1 MVPEFRNE
9 PFTDFTEHSN
19 ARAFEAALA
28 EAEGSVRDW
37 PLIIGGEPTK
47 PAETGA
53 WIASHNP
60 ARHKIAVGRVARAG
74 REDADRALDAAWAA
88 FEPWSRLEAA
98 ERARVL
104 LRTATILRRRKH
116 HFSAAMVL
124 EAGKPWNEADADTAE
139 AIDFGEFYAREARR
153 LQSLCTAERQPLTR
167 LAGTDNDLVYLPLGV
182 GLIVPPWNFPLAILC
197 GMTVGAIV
205 AGNTVLLK
213 PSSLTPVIGAMLMEA
228 LREAGLP
235 PGVVNFI
242 PGPGGEVGEYMIHH
256 PRVRFVSF
264 TGSREVGCHIYES
277 AARVQ
282 PGQKWLKRV
291 IAEMGGKDAIVVD
304 ETLSEAQLDEA
315 AQAVVAS
322 AFGFAGQKCS
332 ACSRLIAVEAVYE
345 PLVQR
350 VVALASALKVGD
362 PRARETQ
369 VGPVVDAA
377 QLRKI
382 ADYLSI
388 GKQEGKLL
396 LGGGSDGKEGFYVE
410 PTIFGDVDGRA
421 RISQEE
427 IFGPVLACTRA
438 PDYESAI
445 RLANDTDYGLTGA
458 FFSQDPSRLAYAR
471 REFQVGNLYLN
482 RKCTGALVGVEP
494 FGGFDMSGTDSKAGG
509 RDYLLLL
516 TQPKV
521 ISERI

>member
-1 MVPEFRNE
+1 MVPDFRNE
-9 PFTDFTEHSN
+9 PFTDFSVQSN
-19 ARAFEAALA
+19 AREFEAALS
-28 EAEGSVRDW
+28 EIEGSAQDW
-37 PLIIGGEPTK
+37 PLVIDGT
-47 PAETGA
+47 PAMTGA

-60 ARHKIAVGRVARAG
+60 ARHKTSVGRVARAG
-74 REDADRALDAAWAA
+74 REEADRAFDAAWSA
-88 FEPWSRLEAA
+88 FETWSRLEAS
-98 ERARVL
+98 ERARLV
-104 LRTATILRRRKH
+104 LRTASVLRRRKH
-116 HFSAAMVL
+116 HFSAATVL

-139 AIDFGEFYAREARR
+139 AIDFCEFYAREALR
-153 LQSLCTAERQPLTR
+153 LAERQPLTR

-228 LREAGLP
+228 LEEAGLP

-242 PGPGGEVGEYMIHH
+242 PGPGGEVGEYLIGH
-256 PRVRFVSF
+256 PRLRFVSF
-264 TGSREVGCHIYES
+264 TGSREVGSHIYET
-277 AARVQ
+277 AAKVQ

-304 ETLSEAQLDEA
+304 ETLSDAQLDSA
-315 AQAVVAS
+315 AEAVVAS

-345 PLVQR
+345 RLVER
-350 VVALASALKVGD
+350 VVARAATLKFGD
-362 PRARETQ
+362 PRSRETQ
-369 VGPVVDAA
+369 VGPVVDGG
-377 QLRKI
+377 QFRKI
-382 ADYLSI
+382 GEYVLI
-388 GKQEGKLL
+388 GRQEGKLL
-396 LGGGSDGKEGFYVE
+396 LGGGSDSKEGFYVE

-438 PDYESAI
+438 PYYESAI

-471 REFQVGNLYLN
+471 REFHVGNLYLN

-494 FGGFDMSGTDSKAGG
+494 FGGFNMSGTDSKAGG

-516 TQPKV
+516 TQPKT
-521 ISERI
+521 ISERV

>member
-9 PFTDFTEHSN
+9 PFTDFTDHSN
-19 ARAFEAALA
+19 AQAFEAALA
-28 EAEGSVRDW
+28 QSEQSARDW
-37 PLIIGGEPTK
+37 PLVIGG
-47 PAETGA
+47 ALVETGA
-53 WIASHNP
+53 WIPYHNP
-60 ARHKIAVGRVARAG
+60 ARHNTTVGRVARAG
-74 REDADRALDAAWAA
+74 QSEADRALDAAWSA
-88 FEPWSRLEAA
+88 FEPWSRLDPA
-98 ERARVL
+98 ERARLL
-104 LRTATILRRRKH
+104 LRTASILKARKPH
-116 HFSAAMVL
+116 LSATMVR

-139 AIDFGEFYAREARR
+139 AIDFCEFYAREALR
-153 LQSLCTAERQPLTR
+153 LAERQPLTR

-197 GMTVGAIV
+197 GMTAGAIV

-213 PSSLTPVIGAMLMEA
+213 PSSLTPVIGALFMEA
-228 LREAGLP
+228 LTEAGLP

-242 PGPGGEVGEYMIHH
+242 PGPGGEVGEYLINH

-264 TGSREVGCHIYES
+264 TGSREVGSHIYES
-277 AARVQ
+277 AAKVQ

-345 PLVQR
+345 PLVER
-350 VVALASALKVGD
+350 VVALASQLSIGD
-362 PRARETQ
+362 PRVRETQ
-369 VGPVVDAA
+369 VGPVADGA
-377 QLRKI
+377 QHRKI
-382 ADYLSI
+382 TDYISI
-388 GKQEGKLL
+388 GRQEGKLL

-410 PTIFGDVDGRA
+410 PTIFGDVDGSA

-438 PDYESAI
+438 PDYEVAI
-445 RLANDTDYGLTGA
+445 RLANDTDFGLTGA
-458 FFSQDPSRLAYAR
+458 FFSQDPARLAYAR
-471 REFQVGNLYLN
+471 REFHVGNLYLN

-494 FGGFDMSGTDSKAGG
+494 FGGFNMSGTDSKAGG